1 MTALAEHIQHTWLCD
16 THEHLRTERVYL
28 EQGPD
33 VLVDLF
39 GNYVSADL
47 ISAGASQEAVAAL
60 LDSSNADVEQRW
72 RGVRAAWQ
80 HCRYTGYGEAVRSVA
95 REVYAMEEITL
106 AGIEAAADLNLRLRR
121 PGERLRILRERGR
134 LDHVQIDDMQWACA
148 PDESGPG
155 FFLYDLSLV
164 AFAAGRFDA
173 QALALETGIEV
184 RDVASLDTAMGALFA
199 KYGPLA
205 VAVKTQHAYERTLRW
220 RSRSREE
227 VAPVLTKHL
236 RGAGLD
242 VAERNCLGDWCLER
256 GAALAAEH
264 NLPLKIHTG
273 YYAGNNRMPVDF
285 IRPGNLCALL
295 AAHLDTR
302 FVLMHSGWPYDA
314 ELAALA
320 KHYANVWVDM
330 CWVWSIDPHSSADFL
345 RRMIH
350 SVPVNKLFVFGG
362 DTAWPNIAVA
372 YAQQARRGLTR
383 ALQAEID
390 EGELGEAEAMALATQ
405 LMQGNQQA
413 CFDLTGLRARL
424 VG

>member
-1 MTALAEHIQHTWLCD
+1 MTALAEHVQHTWLCD

-72 RGVRAAWQ
+72 LGVREAWQ
-80 HCRYTGYGEAVRSVA
+80 HCRFTGYGEAVRGVA
-95 REVYAMEEITL
+95 REVYAMDEITL

-134 LDHVQIDDMQWACA
+134 LDHVQIDDSQWACA

-164 AFAAGRFDA
+164 AFVAGRFDP

-184 RDVASLDTAMGALFA
+184 RDLASLDTAMSALFA

-236 RGAGLD
+236 RGAG
-242 VAERNCLGDWCLER
+242 AGR
-256 GAALAAEH
+256 GGAQLSGR
-264 NLPLKIHTG
+264 L
-273 YYAGNNRMPVDF
+273 V
-285 IRPGNLCALL
+285 PG
-295 AAHLDTR
+295 
-302 FVLMHSGWPYDA
+302 
-314 ELAALA
+314 
-320 KHYANVWVDM
+320 
-330 CWVWSIDPHSSADFL
+330 
-345 RRMIH
+345 
-350 SVPVNKLFVFGG
+350 
-362 DTAWPNIAVA
+362 
-372 YAQQARRGLTR
+372 ARRGAGGGAQSAAQDPYRLLR
-383 ALQAEID
+383 R
-390 EGELGEAEAMALATQ
+390 
-405 LMQGNQQA
+405 QQSHA
-413 CFDLTGLRARL
+413 GGLHPPRQSLRAAGSASGHALRADAQRL
-424 VG
+424 AL